1 MIPSGCGICVVSSRT
16 NLVCNKPES
25 LTIVSIGTI
34 ESVIQVSGLNSPL
47 SPYTVITVQIWFTHT
62 WNGDCEI
69 RLYAPDGT
77 YIILS
82 NRRGSSYDNVFN
94 GALFTDS
101 ASTSASAYPYSD
113 NIVATPIKPEQLFS
127 TLRGKNP
134 NGNWKLWIQ
143 DYANLD
149 SGTLSKVV
157 LNIQGKTNLIFYW
170 QVNKYKIN
178 INNRW
183 MFDWKSMSIWNL
195 FFNRNVNLYMF
206 LSNWLW
212 WFFL

>member
-25 LTIVSIGTI
+25 LIISGTGTI
-34 ESVIQVSGLNSPL
+34 QSIIQVSGLNSPL

-69 RLYAPDGT
+69 RVYAPDGT

-82 NRRGSSYDNVFN
+82 NRRGGSNDNIFN
-94 GALFTDS
+94 GTLFTDS
-101 ASTSASAYPYSD
+101 ASTAADVYSYS
-113 NIVATPIKPEQLFS
+113 NNVVATPIKPEQLFS

-134 NGNWKLWIQ
+134 NGDWKLWIQ

-149 SGTLSKVV
+149 SGALSKVV
-157 LNIQGKTNLIFYW
+157 LNIQGNTNLILNW
-170 QVNKYKIN
+170 QVNKSK
-178 INNRW
+178 
-183 MFDWKSMSIWNL
+183 
-195 FFNRNVNLYMF
+195 
-206 LSNWLW
+206 
-212 WFFL
+212 